1 VNQFPCRA
9 NAGEVTV
16 GEDCAL
22 SEEHFLKDRLGRL
35 RDVRIDQ
42 AGALY
47 VLTDGSEG
55 MLYRLDRI
63 SGGSDSQPRAH
74 L

>member
-1 VNQFPCRA
+1 MLVKL
-9 NAGEVTV
+9 TV

-22 SEEHFLKDRLGRL
+22 SEEHFLKDRLCRL

-55 MLYRLDRI
+55 ML
-63 SGGSDSQPRAH
+63 
-74 L
+74 